1 MKPREWWIDSNGR
14 AWSMDEYSADDGY
27 DTSKHPHV
35 IEKSAFDELA
45 AEVEHVKVCYELL
58 IKANTPVQIERDELR
73 SENDRL
79 QKILDTSVVLP
90 GKPSKEIED
99 LRDENRSLKGQQ
111 LLFDS
116 CVRINDKVRAAN
128 AALVEALKKI
138 TECYDDV
145 GAHDKIAFEAL
156 AKHGGGK

>member
-1 MKPREWWIDSNGR
+1 MNNVAKGIL
-14 AWSMDEYSADDGY
+14 DG
-27 DTSKHPHV
+27 TVMTCLGAPERKAL
-35 IEKSAFDELA
+35 KNAFDELA
-45 AEVEHVKVCYELL
+45 ADNDRLQK
-58 IKANTPVQIERDELR
+58 KFERNSIAAGTYSLEIDKLTAAIA
-73 SENDRL
+73 RL

-99 LRDENRSLKGQQ
+99 LRAENRSLKGQQ

-116 CVRINDKVRAAN
+116 CVRINDKLRAEN
-128 AALVEALKKI
+128 AELVEALKKI

-145 GAHDKIAFEAL
+145 GAHDKIAFQAL